1 MSPRLSSIFSGT
13 SSKVFPLYS
22 QPVSYREI
30 ILFGVISVAA
40 CNRNDS
46 IRRSRMASLKEEVPP
61 QQWRPEPTEAT
72 EDDGEEREEEGNQ
85 ENLNVLHLLYT
96 IAQVIGPRTFFYMEA
111 KVRIKHIKMDL
122 YIEGFRVTSAMRN
135 PFGGYDTIV

>member
-1 MSPRLSSIFSGT
+1 M
-13 SSKVFPLYS
+13 
-22 QPVSYREI
+22 SYREI
-30 ILFGVISVAA
+30 ILFGVISVVLVTATTLFVG
-40 CNRNDS
+40 REWRPS
-46 IRRSRMASLKEEVPP
+46 KEEVPP

-122 YIEGFRVTSAMRN
+122 YIGGFRVTSAMRN